1 MVLLILV
8 IFVAISVLY
17 VNSVKNL
24 LFLEADTHLKEIA
37 VQSSKRIE
45 EKINSNLELLGTL
58 EAGIHD
64 FKGYSDEGKMST
76 LSKWCDENSFS
87 QMGYADSLGRACNS
101 DGKYINISE
110 KSYFKEAVAGK
121 NYVSDVI
128 RASGKISG
136 NSIILAVPIIENG
149 SVQGV
154 LYGLLEAK
162 HISDIINFDFF
173 GGRGYEYILDRNGNI
188 IVHPEIKY
196 INNNIFYELSKYNNS
211 IEVQKFKSGFL
222 KSESGGGIYLTD
234 KGKKYVSYVPVRVN
248 NQKVNLSA
256 VTVASYDVV
265 FKYSKKIVYETVGI
279 TIMLCIVFAGVMAYI
294 LEQKRKNERNLKKA
308 AYEDD
313 LCKVLNRNGFIKEAT
328 DCHPKNNLRLAAVY
342 MDIDNFK
349 IINSIFGYEFGDR
362 VLRYMADILTARF
375 NEGAVVGR
383 LDADNFCILVQYEN
397 QEEIFGAIKKV
408 IDGINNKYSQY
419 KEITLSAGI
428 YFMEDKEEAIDQI
441 LDKAQLANEN
451 IKSFKKESYA
461 IYDDELTKIIKEEN
475 WLIEELKKA
484 IGRKAFEVYYQP
496 KFELESEAIVGSEAL
511 IRWKHD
517 SRGFISPMEFIP
529 LAEKTH
535 LIVDIGRYVFEKVC
549 KDMQDWKKRGIYLL
563 QVSVNVSRVE
573 LYQADIV
580 DFLKNT
586 VEKYEVDYNLI
597 QIEITETLAMDE
609 YENIKKVLSKI
620 DDLGISI
627 SIDDFGSGYSSL
639 GCLQKFKVDTLKL
652 DRSFLV
658 NIESDKKGINILRG
672 MVELSRELGLK
683 TICEGIETKEQLEM
697 LKAINCKYGQGFI
710 FARPMPKAEYEEFAV
725 QNINKQ
731 IKAKTD

>member
-1 MVLLILV
+1 VEV
-8 IFVAISVLY
+8 FCQ
-17 VNSVKNL
+17 K
-24 LFLEADTHLKEIA
+24 K
-37 VQSSKRIE
+37 
-45 EKINSNLELLGTL
+45 
-58 EAGIHD
+58 
-64 FKGYSDEGKMST
+64 
-76 LSKWCDENSFS
+76 
-87 QMGYADSLGRACNS
+87 
-101 DGKYINISE
+101 
-110 KSYFKEAVAGK
+110 
-121 NYVSDVI
+121 
-128 RASGKISG
+128 
-136 NSIILAVPIIENG
+136 
-149 SVQGV
+149 
-154 LYGLLEAK
+154 
-162 HISDIINFDFF
+162 
-173 GGRGYEYILDRNGNI
+173 
-188 IVHPEIKY
+188 
-196 INNNIFYELSKYNNS
+196 YELSKYNNS
-211 IEVQKFKSGFL
+211 IEVQKFKSEFL

-234 KGKKYVSYVPVRVN
+234 KGKMYVSYVPVRVN
-248 NQKVNLSA
+248 NQEVNLSA
-256 VTVASYDVV
+256 VTLASYDVV
-265 FKYSKKIVYETVGI
+265 FKYSKKIIYETIGI
-279 TIMLCIVFAGVMAYI
+279 TIMLCVIFAGVMAYI
-294 LEQKRKNERNLKKA
+294 LEQKRKNDRNLKKA

-313 LCKVLNRNGFIKEAT
+313 LCKGLNRNGFIKEAT

-362 VLRYMADILTARF
+362 VLRYMADILTSRF
-375 NEGAVVGR
+375 SEGAVVGR
-383 LDADNFCILVQYEN
+383 LDADKFCILVQYEN
-397 QEEIFGAIKKV
+397 QEEIFGAIEKV

-419 KEITLSAGI
+419 KEINLSAGI

-451 IKSFKKESYA
+451 IKPFKKEPYA
-461 IYDDELTKIIKEEN
+461 IYDDELTKIVKEEN

-484 IGRKAFEVYYQP
+484 ICRKAFEVYYQP
-496 KFELESEAIVGSEAL
+496 KFELESEVIVGSEAF

-549 KDMQDWKKRGIYLL
+549 KDIQDWKKRGIYLL

-573 LYQADIV
+573 LYQADII

-710 FARPMPKAEYEEFAV
+710 FARPMPKAEYEEFTV
-725 QNINKQ
+725 
-731 IKAKTD
+731 